1 MFQGSGLDDAI
12 LSHHQVVS
20 GATLEV
26 TTAQFWSSAGDSSLE
41 QELEFH
47 GVAAE
52 PASAFID
59 GSAARLVLGPCF
71 MLLIAGGTP
80 PPPPLLE
87 IFRVTAA
94 PASAFMAALQL
105 RAVLDAFA
113 KKRLLDCASMRDGL
127 IELQLP
133 MPLRP
138 EGARSAG

>member
-47 GVAAE
+47 G
-52 PASAFID
+52 
-59 GSAARLVLGPCF
+59 
-71 MLLIAGGTP
+71 
-80 PPPPLLE
+80 
-87 IFRVTAA
+87 VTAA

>member
-26 TTAQFWSSAGDSSLE
+26 TTAQFWSSAGDSNLE

-59 GSAARLVLGPCF
+59 GSAGMV
-71 MLLIAGGTP
+71 
-80 PPPPLLE
+80 PLLH
-87 IFRVTAA
+87 VA
-94 PASAFMAALQL
+94 Q
-105 RAVLDAFA
+105 V
-113 KKRLLDCASMRDGL
+113 
-127 IELQLP
+127 
-133 MPLRP
+133 
-138 EGARSAG
+138 